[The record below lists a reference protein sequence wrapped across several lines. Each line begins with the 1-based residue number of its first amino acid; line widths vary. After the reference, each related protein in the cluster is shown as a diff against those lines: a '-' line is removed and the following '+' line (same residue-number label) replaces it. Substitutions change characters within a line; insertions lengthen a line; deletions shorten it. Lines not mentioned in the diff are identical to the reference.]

1 MYNKINEKPLKK
13 VRFVD
18 NKAVI
23 YEDHESVAKEDVD
36 DYIYKDQSQRHS
48 ER

>member
-18 NKAVI
+18 ENFII
-23 YEDHESVAKEDVD
+23 YEKDETSLKEDVD
-36 DYIYKDQSQRHS
+36 DYIFKDEQSTRS